1 MNVLQGNVLG
11 STNKGWSLKK
21 EPSPLDS
28 CDFQI
33 KKEDFF
39 FEGGGGEEDSVV
51 I

>member
-11 STNKGWSLKK
+11 STHKGWSLKK

-33 KKEDFF
+33 KKENFL
-39 FEGGGGEEDSVV
+39 EGWGEEDSAV